1 MPAAIGSLTQLAK
14 LLLYKNGISSLPEEL
29 RKCIKLQELNLF
41 NNKVNSAAITKAG
54 IGALAGLKEVNFAA
68 NKVMQLLTGGRL
80 GLGLAMGVP
89 SPSPNPTP
97 NPNPNPKSLTNR

>member
-29 RKCIKLQELNLF
+29 CKCIKLQELNLF

-68 NKVMQLLTGGRL
+68 NKVMQIKPEEVADWAEVTCLNWYDNRIVKLAPL
-80 GLGLAMGVP
+80 GHCQKL
-89 SPSPNPTP
+89 
-97 NPNPNPKSLTNR
+97 

>member
-41 NNKVNSAAITKAG
+41 NNKVNSAAITNAG

-68 NKVMQLLTGGRL
+68 NKVMQLLTGGPL
-80 GLGLAMGVP
+80 GLGLGVGVG
-89 SPSPNPTP
+89 
-97 NPNPNPKSLTNR
+97 